1 MAKSKNTPSEP
12 EQKGFKLFSFFPT
25 PPLYEQRLYMTMV
38 SMAIGK
44 YESLQIV
51 I

>member
-12 EQKGFKLFSFFPT
+12 EEKGFKLFSFLRT
-25 PPLYEQRLYMTMV
+25 PPLYEQRLKTMV

-44 YESLQIV
+44 YESLQI
-51 I
+51 II

>member
-1 MAKSKNTPSEP
+1 MAKSKNYPSEP

-25 PPLYEQRLYMTMV
+25 PPLYEQRLKTMV